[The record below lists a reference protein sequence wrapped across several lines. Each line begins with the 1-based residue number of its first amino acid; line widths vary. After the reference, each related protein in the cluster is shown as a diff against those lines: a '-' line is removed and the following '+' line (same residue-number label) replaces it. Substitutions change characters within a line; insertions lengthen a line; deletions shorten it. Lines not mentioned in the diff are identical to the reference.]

1 MLHIQMALCSIF
13 KMEAAYTTANMLRIY
28 CYFSILLL
36 STQAVRRL
44 TIPSKNTHP
53 VCKKNNIFH
62 SDIVQDHSLKR
73 GINPKNYTLLGQ
85 VPTMGDCMAL
95 CCATKHCNI
104 AYMKN
109 ETCYGVTC
117 YDAEKCSVGNAT
129 ASFDSSGTQLALII
143 RNEMNRRVYVTAY
156 LVVVVCAFGAAM
168 AGTMWAV
175 VIFYK
180 RYSLVMPQKNKKQS
194 SDEENCSDSQKPKSR
209 MHY

>member
-1 MLHIQMALCSIF
+1 MYYCKYATHILFFFNTASLNSRWAVFFLSICIYISSSPCSKARVCF
-13 KMEAAYTTANMLRIY
+13 FFQT
-28 CYFSILLL
+28 
-36 STQAVRRL
+36 AVRRL

-143 RNEMNRRVYVTAY
+143 RNEMNRRGIFLNVSRYFN
-156 LVVVVCAFGAAM
+156 VCS
-168 AGTMWAV
+168 V
-175 VIFYK
+175 
-180 RYSLVMPQKNKKQS
+180 KQCI
-194 SDEENCSDSQKPKSR
+194 DPT
-209 MHY
+209 